1 MFAVNWR
8 RQPGNRLDPIIP
20 DNASKRKCMETD
32 NSFPIFSVVI
42 GVIGLMALLLVLTRF
57 WVNVGAREIAIK
69 ERRYLGDK
77 MPPGRVV
84 ATSSEVGIQAAVLK
98 PGLHTIFWPFERVVK
113 KVPLIEIG
121 PDELGVIEAVDGEP
135 LPTGRIFA
143 PDRAQNAH
151 NNFQDPIVF
160 LEQGGVKGIQMRTL
174 PPGFWP
180 IHPYLFRVS
189 IAKNTVVPKGCIGI
203 VNAGDGSPL
212 DPGRLLGKAIK
223 GHQNFQ
229 DAEQFIYA
237 GGQKGSQVEI
247 LTPGTYR
254 ILTNSISLDNSG
266 NKPGLFS
273 VELFQAVVI
282 NENQVGLVDALDGS
296 PLNPHDYVAAPVEGH
311 NNFQNGNEFII
322 QGGQRGP
329 QKDLLLPGTYYI
341 NPLLFKVIP
350 EKAGEVKPGEVAVIV
365 SNVGKDPTLE
375 IRRAMANKVR
385 EKLEREE
392 KEQLALAAAHL
403 DTLDG
408 NEGDD
413 ILKLE
418 EEMRLSDPADRR
430 LDAGAH
436 EAYVVPIGYRGIQET
451 VVGPGKYYVN
461 TLAITPVII
470 PTTNQTVEWTSEQLA
485 ETFNPFEVISKDG
498 FTMQLEVRVVFRV
511 KPEDAPFMVAKIGSI
526 DRLIQNVMHPLIDS
540 IFRNQ
545 ASESSAMAYL
555 QNRHEEQERAEARVR
570 AHLLK
575 YHVDVVNVLI
585 CHIRLPEELM
595 KTQTEKIL
603 AEQRQNMYNAQR
615 EAESK
620 RIELEKTKAHA
631 DNQRDLM
638 AATVGVE
645 ISGKRAEQRKAEAE
659 GEAYYILETGKA
671 EAEKVRLMGESQGVA
686 YREQANALG
695 PQGVA
700 LVETLKVIGEKG
712 VRITP
717 DVLASGGNG
726 EGAGNL
732 GTLLLLNL
740 FRNQINTGSNSD
752 GKVIAAK
759 Q

>member
-1 MFAVNWR
+1 
-8 RQPGNRLDPIIP
+8 
-20 DNASKRKCMETD
+20 METQ
-32 NSFPIFSVVI
+32 NGFPILGTIAVI
-42 GVIGLMALLLVLTRF
+42 IGLSVLLFLLTRF
-57 WVNVGAREIAIK
+57 LVNIGAREIAIK
-69 ERRYLGDK
+69 ERRFFGKK

-84 ATSSEVGIQAAVLK
+84 AIASEVGIQAAVLK
-98 PGLHTIFWPFERVVK
+98 PGLHFVFWPFERMVR

-121 PDELGVIEAVDGEP
+121 PDELGVVEAVDGEP
-135 LPTGRIFA
+135 LPPGRIFA

-151 NNFQDPIVF
+151 NNFQDPIAF
-160 LEQGGVKGIQMRTL
+160 IEQGGVKGIQMRTL
-174 PPGFWP
+174 PPGLWP

-189 IAKNTVVPKGCIGI
+189 LAKASVVPQGCVG
-203 VNAGDGSPL
+203 VVTAADGAQL
-212 DPGRLLGKAIK
+212 DPGRLLAKAIE
-223 GHQNFQ
+223 GHRNFQ

-237 GGQKGSQVEI
+237 GGQRGPQVEI

-254 ILTNSISLDNSG
+254 ILIASNTQEAGRIN
-266 NKPGLFS
+266 PGLFT
-273 VELFQAVVI
+273 VELFRAVVI
-282 NENQVGLVDALDGS
+282 NENQVGLVDALDGT
-296 PLNPHDYVAAPVEGH
+296 PLNPRDYVAAPVDGH
-311 NNFQNGNEFII
+311 SNFQNGDNFIKR
-322 QGGQRGP
+322 GGQRGP

-365 SNVGKDPTLE
+365 SNVGNDPTAD
-375 IRRAMANKVR
+375 IRRAMADKVR
-385 EKLEREE
+385 VKLEREE
-392 KEQLALAAAHL
+392 REQLVLAAAHL
-403 DTLDG
+403 DKLDG
-408 NEGDD
+408 NDTDD

-418 EEMRLSDPADRR
+418 EELRLSDPADRR

-436 EAYVVPIGYRGIQET
+436 EAYVVPDGYRGIQEM
-451 VVGPGKYYVN
+451 VVGPGRYYVN

-470 PTTNQTVEWTSEQLA
+470 PTTNQTVEWTAEQMA
-485 ETFNPFEVISKDG
+485 ETFDPFEVISKDG

-615 EAESK
+615 EAESR
-620 RIELEKTKAHA
+620 RIELEKTRAHA

-659 GEAYYILETGKA
+659 GEAHYILETGRA
-671 EAEKVRLMGESQGVA
+671 EAEKMRLMGEAQGVA
-686 YREQANALG
+686 YREQVDALG

-717 DVLASGGNG
+717 DVMASGGNG
-726 EGAGNL
+726 DGAGGL

-740 FRNQINTGSNSD
+740 FRDQMKQGND
-752 GKVIAAK
+752 VAGKMRELVK
-759 Q
+759 

>member
-1 MFAVNWR
+1 MDTGNW
-8 RQPGNRLDPIIP
+8 
-20 DNASKRKCMETD
+20 
-32 NSFPIFSVVI
+32 FPIVSTMVAIF
-42 GVIGLMALLLVLTRF
+42 GLLALLILITRF
-57 WVNVGAREIAIK
+57 LVNVGAREIAIK
-69 ERRYLGDK
+69 ERRYIGKK

-84 ATSSEVGIQAAVLK
+84 ATAGEVGIQAAVLK
-98 PGLHTIFWPFERVVK
+98 PGLHFILWPFECMVR

-135 LPTGRIFA
+135 LQPGRIFA

-151 NNFQDPIVF
+151 NNFQDPIAF
-160 LEQGGVKGIQMRTL
+160 IEQGGVKGIQMRTL
-174 PPGFWP
+174 PPGLWP

-189 IAKNTVVPKGCIGI
+189 IAKATVVPQGRVGVIT
-203 VNAGDGSPL
+203 AADGAQL
-212 DPGRLLGKAIK
+212 DPGRLLGKAID
-223 GHQNFQ
+223 GHRNFQ

-237 GGQKGSQVEI
+237 GGQRGPQVDI

-254 ILTNSISLDNSG
+254 ILIRSTSLEAGALRSEGVRKFGRATITKSEALEADNI
-266 NKPGLFS
+266 KPGLFS
-273 VELFQAVVI
+273 VELYQAVVI
-282 NENQVGLVDALDGS
+282 NENQVGLVDALDGAA
-296 PLNPHDYVAAPVEGH
+296 LNPRDYVAALVEGH
-311 NNFQNGNEFII
+311 NNFQNGDNFIKR
-322 QGGQRGP
+322 GGQRGP
-329 QKDLLLPGTYYI
+329 QKDLLLPGTYYV

-350 EKAGEVKPGEVAVIV
+350 ERAGEVRPGEVAVIV
-365 SNVGKDPTLE
+365 SNVGKDPTE
-375 IRRAMANKVR
+375 DIRRAMANKVR

-392 KEQLALAAAHL
+392 REQLAIAAAHL
-403 DTLDG
+403 DRLDG
-408 NEGDD
+408 DQGDD

-418 EEMRLSDPADRR
+418 EELRLNDPADSR

-436 EAYVVPIGYRGIQET
+436 EAYVMPDGYRGIQEM
-451 VVGPGKYYVN
+451 VVGPGRYYVN

-470 PTTNQTVEWTSEQLA
+470 PTTNQTVEWTAEQLA
-485 ETFNPFEVISKDG
+485 ETFDPFEVISKDG

-526 DRLIQNVMHPLIDS
+526 DKLIQNVMHPLIDS

-615 EAESK
+615 EAESR
-620 RIELEKTKAHA
+620 RIELEKTRAHA

-645 ISGKRAEQRKAEAE
+645 ISSKRAEQRKAEAE
-659 GEAYYILETGKA
+659 GEAHYILETGRA
-671 EAEKVRLMGESQGVA
+671 EAEKVRLMGEAQGVA
-686 YREQANALG
+686 YREQVDALG

-726 EGAGNL
+726 EASGGI

-740 FRNQINTGSNSD
+740 FRDQMKLGSD
-752 GKVIAAK
+752 GAGKVRELANS
-759 Q
+759 